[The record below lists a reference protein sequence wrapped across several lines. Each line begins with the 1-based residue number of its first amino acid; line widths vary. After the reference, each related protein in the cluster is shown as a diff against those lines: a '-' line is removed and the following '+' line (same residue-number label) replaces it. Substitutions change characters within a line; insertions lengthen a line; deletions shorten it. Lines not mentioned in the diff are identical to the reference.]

1 MTSPVIQVKGN
12 LFGIQI
18 FITYKL
24 GGNLL
29 DDRKI
34 PTFNTPSFLPEVSR
48 YSWHGKR
55 KRLPETR
62 KVINKNPGALQRWSK
77 GAGRSTAT
85 SNDFT
90 CLALGWE
97 QMEPRWV
104 IKRHPGL
111 TGICQANRREGAERE
126 RGIENATLLCFM
138 EGFGQWGTGLAV
150 RPKAML

>member
-1 MTSPVIQVKGN
+1 MPSFSVRKPMTSPFIQGN

-18 FITYKL
+18 FMTYKL

-62 KVINKNPGALQRWSK
+62 KVINKILERCKDGAK
-77 GAGRSTAT
+77 G
-85 SNDFT
+85 
-90 CLALGWE
+90 L
-97 QMEPRWV
+97 
-104 IKRHPGL
+104 
-111 TGICQANRREGAERE
+111 EGAQRPVMTSLVWPWD
-126 RGIENATLLCFM
+126 GNK
-138 EGFGQWGTGLAV
+138 WSLAG
-150 RPKAML
+150 